1 MPDNATYTFGIANG
15 VEGHDDWLVQN
26 ASKSTSAQEALA
38 LDKDGEPVYVHYYQK
53 VQEMSFEV
61 IIPEGT
67 SESDMPAV
75 GEIFQYGK
83 DKSNNPIYWYVSAS
97 TLSETNTDFQRYSL
111 TCKRFTESKLPNA
124 PAQSNP

>member
-1 MPDNATYTFGIANG
+1 MSTYTFGIANG

-38 LDKDGEPVYVHYYQK
+38 LDKDGEPKVAHYYQK

-61 IIPEGT
+61 IIPDGT
-67 SESDMPAV
+67 SESDIPAV
-75 GEIFQYGK
+75 GSVFSYGGK
-83 DKSNNPIYWYVSAS
+83 YWYVSAS

-111 TCKRFTESKLPNA
+111 TCKRFVSANLPTGA
-124 PAQSNP
+124 